1 MKLKLYPLKIINNDL
16 DILIIAMKYFQN
28 ILSKNNKAIKYLLSR
43 GIHKSSIIKYRIGYD
58 DGTLARFMTNMGI
71 DKESLLRLSLVNE
84 KGNDYFYKR
93 ILLPIE
99 VGICKKYEYIYGF
112 IGRSFGKV
120 VDPKYKRSVV
130 SDVYYNSHIIWG
142 EEKIIAITEGP
153 IDAILVEQCG
163 IPTVALMGT
172 HYNLTLPFI
181 LNKYKKKVLLMF
193 DADDS
198 GRKVAEKLSHKI
210 KHSKIIEFPEGE
222 DPASFIN
229 KYGKKKMQELI
240 GKVSK
245 KVVKKKVYRYS
256 YS

>member
-28 ILSKNNKAIKYLLSR
+28 ILSNNNKAIKYLLSR
-43 GIHKSSIIKYRIGYD
+43 GIYKSSIIKYRIGYD

-93 ILLPIE
+93 ILFPIE

-120 VDPKYKRSVV
+120 INPKYKRSAV

-142 EEKIIAITEGP
+142 EEKVIAITEGP
-153 IDAILVEQCG
+153 IDAILVEQCDV
-163 IPTVALMGT
+163 PTVALMGT
-172 HYNLTLPFI
+172 HYKLALPSI
-181 LNKYKKKVLLMF
+181 LNRYGKRVLLMF
-193 DADDS
+193 DSDDA
-198 GRKVAEKLSHKI
+198 GRNVAEKLSHQI
-210 KHSKIIEFPEGE
+210 KHSKIIKFPEGE

-229 KYGKKKMQELI
+229 KCGKNKMQELI
-240 GKVSK
+240 GKNNK
-245 KVVKKKVYRYS
+245 NIIYLRD
-256 YS
+256 